1 MRYGS
6 SPQGVIVVARQC
18 SNSSYILHLSL
29 IQVHRRNL
37 IIILIHRFLH
47 KREQWTIITF

>member
-1 MRYGS
+1 MRYGN

-29 IQVHRRNL
+29 IQEHRRNL
-37 IIILIHRFLH
+37 IIILTHRFLYD
-47 KREQWTIITF
+47 RE